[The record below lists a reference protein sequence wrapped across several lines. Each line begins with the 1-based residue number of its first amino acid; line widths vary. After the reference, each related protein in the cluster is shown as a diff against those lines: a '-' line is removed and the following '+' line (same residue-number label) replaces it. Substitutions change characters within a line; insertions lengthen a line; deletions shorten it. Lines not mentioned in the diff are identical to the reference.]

1 MEKQL
6 RIALVW
12 EHGKNLGHIARL
24 LEISR
29 MIKNG
34 GATPVWVVPF
44 AYKSHPLLLEESC
57 EIYTV
62 PTVGRDTATRSNR
75 VDSFADILISLGFA
89 DAEFMRRQ
97 TKSWMALFREIAPDR
112 VVLDYAPIAKLSAY
126 LMQIPALEITNGFD
140 APPADCPIFGI
151 FIRGAYLEQKNAQ
164 KVQLI
169 DETIRSLSRDIS
181 DGVPGGINHYVNYPL
196 KIFDCLPETDPYG
209 PRQNRLY
216 IGPLISAKIRLE
228 GNASWFDAKGAT
240 RSEKIFAYL
249 RNVSAP
255 RALLDAFFGCG
266 VSVFCVWPDAPT
278 EFIGQHAD
286 GAVQISRNPVNIEKA
301 LSEASFF
308 VNSGS
313 TTTANLAVLFGLPQL
328 VIPSDIEKMLFARS
342 LEKIG
347 VGIFHR
353 AGASFEEEISI
364 LTRSTKM
371 QESAA
376 AVSKKYAGGIL
387 QKNRQSFLS
396 SLLQPSF
403 S

>member
-12 EHGKNLGHIARL
+12 EHGRNLGHIARL

-44 AYKSHPLLLEESC
+44 AYKNHPLILEESY
-57 EIYTV
+57 EIYSV
-62 PTVGRDTATRSNR
+62 PTVGRDKATRSNR

-97 TKSWMALFREIAPDR
+97 TKAWMALFKKIAPDK
-112 VVLDYAPIAKLSAY
+112 VVLDYAPIAKFAVH
-126 LMQIPALEITNGFD
+126 LMRMPAFEITNGFD

-169 DETIRSLSRDIS
+169 DETMRPLARDIS
-181 DGVPGGINHYVNYPL
+181 GGVSWDFSHYVNYPQ
-196 KIFDCLPETDPYG
+196 KIFDCLPETDPYA
-209 PRQNRLY
+209 PRQNGLY
-216 IGPLISAKIRLE
+216 IGPLISAKIRSE
-228 GNASWFDAKGAT
+228 ESTSWPDAKGT
-240 RSEKIFAYL
+240 NRNGRIFAYL
-249 RNVSAP
+249 RNISAP
-255 RALLDAFFGCG
+255 HALLDAFCRCG
-266 VSVFCVWPDAPT
+266 LSIFCVWPDAPT

-301 LSEASFF
+301 LSETSFF

-313 TTTANLAVLFGLPQL
+313 TTTANLALLLGLSQL

-371 QESAA
+371 QESAT
-376 AVSKKYAGGIL
+376 AVSKKYTGGVL
-387 QKNRQSFLS
+387 QNNRQSFLS
-396 SLLQPSF
+396 SLLQPSL